1 VRPTLAELVDRIRSD
16 FRGRLGIDGSL
27 VRRAMAD
34 VLAATWA
41 GAVHMVHGHIEW
53 LSKQLFADT
62 AEEDFLLRIAGMYG
76 IAPTPATFAS
86 GDVLATG
93 TNGTIIPDGTI
104 LVRDDGILYET
115 QGAETITGGNATVT
129 VQCLTA
135 GATGNMPQL
144 DLLTLQTPIA
154 GCNSELVADPDAV
167 SGGSDEEDTEALRA
181 RLISR
186 LRQPPEGG
194 TEEDYIAWALAVPGV
209 TRVWV
214 YPHEDGLG
222 TVVVRFVR
230 DNDAGSIIPAA
241 GEVSDVQDALDAE
254 RPVTAEVTVEAPT
267 SSALDFTI
275 AVEPDTAE
283 VRAAVEAELTDLL
296 FREAEPGDGA
306 GRGTILLS
314 QIHTAIGTAE
324 GVEDYTLTV
333 PAANVV
339 PTTGQLKVLGAVTWV

>member
-1 VRPTLAELVDRIRSD
+1 
-16 FRGRLGIDGSL
+16 
-27 VRRAMAD
+27 
-34 VLAATWA
+34 
-41 GAVHMVHGHIEW
+41 
-53 LSKQLFADT
+53 
-62 AEEDFLLRIAGMYG
+62 
-76 IAPTPATFAS
+76 
-86 GDVLATG
+86 
-93 TNGTIIPDGTI
+93 
-104 LVRDDGILYET
+104 
-115 QGAETITGGNATVT
+115 
-129 VQCLTA
+129 
-135 GATGNMPQL
+135 
-144 DLLTLQTPIA
+144 
-154 GCNSELVADPDAV
+154 
-167 SGGSDEEDTEALRA
+167 
-181 RLISR
+181 
-186 LRQPPEGG
+186 
-194 TEEDYIAWALAVPGV
+194 V

-339 PTTGQLKVLGAVTWV
+339 PTLGQLKILGTVTWV